1 MQRALHVTAMAS
13 FSAPRR
19 SSFVR
24 IQSRGTKKRAET
36 VQKLSPL
43 WGDRH
48 SATKVVIMTERFY
61 EWRGKLPE
69 THNTLSQQTEDDSND
84 L

>member
-1 MQRALHVTAMAS
+1 MLRQRPHLVRREKAVSLEYNR
-13 FSAPRR
+13 AP
-19 SSFVR
+19 
-24 IQSRGTKKRAET
+24 QKKRAET

-43 WGDRH
+43 WSDRH

-69 THNTLSQQTEDDSND
+69 THNTLSQQTEDHSND
-84 L
+84 F